1 MLKTYKYRIYPS
13 DIQKEQIN
21 KTFGC
26 CRFVYNTLL
35 SYRIEQYKNNGISM
49 SKIDCNNYCNRVLK
63 KEYSWLKEVD
73 KFALTNSIYNMDNAF
88 NNFFKGNC
96 KYPKFKSKHG
106 NYKSYTTNYTN
117 NNIVVDFKNN
127 RIKLPKLKL
136 LKASIHRKFN
146 GIIKNATISQ
156 TPTGKYYISILV
168 DTNINILPNTDKKV
182 GIDLGLKDLV
192 ITSDGKVYSNIKI
205 FNKLK
210 KKLVMY
216 QRILSKKKKGS
227 NNYYKAKQRLALI
240 HEKIHNTRCDYLHKI
255 SHEII
260 NENQVIITED
270 LQIKNMVKNHNLSS
284 SIIDASWNILLNQL
298 KYKSEWY
305 GRKYITVDKFYSS
318 SQICSNCG
326 YKNSNVKDLSIRV
339 WDCPN
344 CNKHHDR
351 DINAAI
357 NILQQGLQLA

>member
-49 SKIDCNNYCNRVLK
+49 IKIDCNNYCNRVLK

-73 KFALTNSIYNMDNAF
+73 KFALKNSIYNMDNAF

-106 NYKSYTTNYTN
+106 NYKSYTTYYTN

-136 LKASIHRKFN
+136 LKVSIHRKFN

-156 TPTGKYYISILV
+156 TPTGKYYVSILV

-182 GIDLGLKDLV
+182 GIDLGIKDLV
-192 ITSDGKVYSNIKI
+192 ITS
-205 FNKLK
+205 
-210 KKLVMY
+210 
-216 QRILSKKKKGS
+216 
-227 NNYYKAKQRLALI
+227 
-240 HEKIHNTRCDYLHKI
+240 E
-255 SHEII
+255 
-260 NENQVIITED
+260 
-270 LQIKNMVKNHNLSS
+270 
-284 SIIDASWNILLNQL
+284 L